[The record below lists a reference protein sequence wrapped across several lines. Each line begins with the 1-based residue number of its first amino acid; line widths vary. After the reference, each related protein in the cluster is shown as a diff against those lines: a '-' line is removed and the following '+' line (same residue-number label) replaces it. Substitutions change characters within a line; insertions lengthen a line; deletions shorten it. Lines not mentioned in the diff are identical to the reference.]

1 MASSEPFVRE
11 LQSALQHLYDPA
23 ELRRSP
29 LLTLFAVGKHH
40 NPASA
45 LQKILLDAI
54 EALRPGDD
62 VPLHANAWRIYHVL
76 TYRYV
81 EQSSQRTV
89 AINLA
94 LSVRQ
99 LRRQE
104 RAAERRLADYL
115 WERYDVESKGDDL
128 SAAVSQAGD
137 QVVLPDGETPGREQ
151 ELAWLEESFPSETAD
166 IARIIKAGLE
176 TVSPFM
182 GNAGVEVECQIPEGL
197 PTVCGQLVAMRQ
209 AFLNL
214 LTAAVHAVPGGSMRV
229 TVGTDQR
236 GVIVHVR
243 IADVRVA
250 DVRVADGHTT
260 SWPLNGEVIEHL
272 LMARQFLGLFG
283 GALEVIPTQS
293 GEQPFAATLV
303 LPVAQQVP
311 VLMVDDN
318 ADTLRLLRRYLT
330 GTRYHF
336 IGTRDPE
343 QVVIIAEESAPRVIV
358 MDVMLPGIEG
368 WELLGR
374 LRTHPKTRDVPIVVC
389 TILPQEQLALSLGAA
404 EFLRKPV
411 SREALLS
418 ALDRQIDSQSIKSR

>member
-1 MASSEPFVRE
+1 MKEMASSEPFVRE
-11 LQSALQHLYDPA
+11 LQRALQHLYDPA

-29 LLTLFAVGKHH
+29 LLALFAVGKHR

-54 EALRPGDD
+54 EALRPGGD

-89 AINLA
+89 AVNLA

-104 RAAERRLADYL
+104 RAAERMLADYL
-115 WERYDVESKGDDL
+115 WERYDVGSKGDDL
-128 SAAVSQAGD
+128 SATVSQAED
-137 QVVLPDGETPGREQ
+137 RAVLPDGETPGREQ

-166 IARIIKAGLE
+166 IAKVIEAGLE
-176 TVSPFM
+176 TVSPLM
-182 GNAGVEVECQIPEGL
+182 ESAGVEVECRIPEGL

-243 IADVRVA
+243 IV
-250 DVRVADGHTT
+250 DGHAI

-272 LMARQFLGLFG
+272 LMARQFMGLFG
-283 GALEVIPTQS
+283 GALEVIPMQS

-318 ADTLRLLRRYLT
+318 ADTLRLLRRYLM

-336 IGTRDPE
+336 VGTRDPE
-343 QVVIIAEESAPRVIV
+343 QVVIIAEESAPQVIV

-374 LRTHPKTRDVPIVVC
+374 LRTHPKTRDVPIIVC

-404 EFLRKPV
+404 EFLRKPI

-418 ALDRQIDSQSIKSR
+418 ALDRQIDSQSIESR

>member
-1 MASSEPFVRE
+1 MKEIASSEPFVRE
-11 LQSALQHLYDPA
+11 LQRVLQHLYDPA

-29 LLTLFAVGKHH
+29 LLVFFAVEKHH
-40 NPASA
+40 NPVSA
-45 LQKILLDAI
+45 LQKVLLDAI
-54 EALRPGDD
+54 QVLKPGSD

-89 AINLA
+89 AANLT

-104 RAAERRLADYL
+104 RVAERMLADHL
-115 WERYDVESKGDDL
+115 WERYDVESKGGDL
-128 SAAVSQAGD
+128 SAVVSQAED
-137 QVVLPDGETPGREQ
+137 QAVLPDGETPGREQ
-151 ELAWLEESFPSETAD
+151 ELAWLKESFPNETAD
-166 IARIIKAGLE
+166 IAKVIEAGLE
-176 TVSPFM
+176 TVSPLM
-182 GNAGVEVECQIPEGL
+182 GSAGVEVECRIPESL
-197 PTVCGQLVAMRQ
+197 PPVCGQLVAIRQ

-214 LTAAVHAVPGGSMRV
+214 LTAAVHAVPGGNMQV
-229 TVGTDQR
+229 TAETDYR
-236 GVIVHVR
+236 GASLHVR
-243 IADVRVA
+243 VVE
-250 DVRVADGHTT
+250 GHAT
-260 SWPLNGEVIEHL
+260 SWALSGETIDHL
-272 LMARQFLGLFG
+272 QMARQFITLFG
-283 GALEVIPTQS
+283 GTLEVAPVKS
-293 GEQPFAATLV
+293 REQPFAATLV

-318 ADTLRLLRRYLT
+318 ADTLRLLQRYLT
-330 GTRYHF
+330 GTCYRF

-343 QVVIIAEESAPRVIV
+343 QVLPIAEESVPQIIV

-374 LRTHPKTRDVPIVVC
+374 LRTHPKTRDVPIIVC

-404 EFLRKPV
+404 EFLRKPI

-418 ALDRQIDSQSIKSR
+418 ALDRQIDPQSIESR

>member
-1 MASSEPFVRE
+1 MREIASSEPFVRE
-11 LQSALQHLYDPA
+11 LQRALQHLYDPA

-29 LLTLFAVGKHH
+29 LLALFALGKHH

-54 EALRPGDD
+54 EALRPEGD

-89 AINLA
+89 AVNLA

-104 RAAERRLADYL
+104 RVAERMLADYL

-128 SAAVSQAGD
+128 SAIVSQAED
-137 QVVLPDGETPGREQ
+137 QAVLPDGETPGREQ
-151 ELAWLEESFPSETAD
+151 ELAWLEESFPSESAD
-166 IARIIKAGLE
+166 IAKVIEAGLE
-176 TVSPFM
+176 TVSPLM
-182 GNAGVEVECQIPEGL
+182 GSAGVEVECRIPEGL

-250 DVRVADGHTT
+250 DGHAT

-272 LMARQFLGLFG
+272 MMARQFMDLFG
-283 GALEVIPTQS
+283 GALEVIPVQS
-293 GEQPFAATLV
+293 GEQSFAATLV

-318 ADTLRLLRRYLT
+318 ADTLRLLRRYLM

-336 IGTRDPE
+336 VGTRDPE
-343 QVVIIAEESAPRVIV
+343 QVVIIAEESAPQVIV

-374 LRTHPKTRDVPIVVC
+374 LRTHPKTRDVPIIVC

-404 EFLRKPV
+404 EFLRKPI

-418 ALDRQIDSQSIKSR
+418 ALDRQIDSQSIESR